1 MLLKVIEKKTTLT
14 TGRNLRQIMLLTEKN
29 GIEEIEDVNGFF
41 YFPMPQEE
49 MWRTE
54 QLMIEDKERTRV

>member
-1 MLLKVIEKKTTLT
+1 
-14 TGRNLRQIMLLTEKN
+14 MLLTEKN
-29 GIEEIEDVNGFF
+29 GIEQIEIEDVNGFF

-54 QLMIEDKERTRV
+54 QLMTMMEERKHNKLDATDIELFKFLCTD